1 MNENKLENATIKIGD
16 GKLRL
21 VENKVYANLSFKFI
35 CESLCEFFQD
45 QENSEELVETIMNF
59 LIEKREITMS
69 VELKRFGICS

>member
-59 LIEKREITMS
+59 LKEKREITMS